1 MKETLEEA
9 AVNQVLLDAVKENKN
24 NVVDSLLNT

>member
-1 MKETLEEA
+1 MIKEFIPYQEA
-9 AVNQVLLDAVKENKN
+9 LDAVKVNRN